1 MKLSHDSAFLLAMC
15 ASDASSWSIAEFDS
29 KWRVFQVTVS
39 LNIRKDSVA
48 ENLPPSRGNGEGN
61 SNKQLE
67 LPHQQSSSQ
76 QLVLDSRFT
85 HWGISGCNPT
95 LCHELNY
102 NRTMRQHSG
111 APEPKWNR
119 WITRH
124 IFPPDSEKSSGNETK
139 CGSLPVSRAG
149 KEGLRIWQGVSL
161 ECRQFIYSSH
171 YFR

>member
-85 HWGISGCNPT
+85 H
-95 LCHELNY
+95 
-102 NRTMRQHSG
+102 
-111 APEPKWNR
+111 
-119 WITRH
+119 
-124 IFPPDSEKSSGNETK
+124 
-139 CGSLPVSRAG
+139 
-149 KEGLRIWQGVSL
+149 
-161 ECRQFIYSSH
+161 
-171 YFR
+171 